1 MNLAFSLSGT
11 TVVLSTNQESFLI
24 YCREH
29 FGDAC
34 SATPVDA
41 AEVEVEARFQP
52 ATAPPPLADYADWD
66 ACSRGFRARGDS
78 LIWWPQ
84 RRCPHLELLSRWN
97 GGRLTCRARLIAAT
111 PPQEEAALRRD
122 ARRRAAAY
130 RPFTFFL
137 FYFPVLWWQA
147 VVLRRAPL
155 HAAAAARQDRAVLFV
170 GAAGCGKST
179 LALLLSSL
187 PGWSLLSENLCLTDG
202 AQLWACREPTVLK
215 HPQLAEIL
223 ARADAAPDATTQG
236 GPYFCLPQDKR
247 CPEARAERT
256 LFPMLAAGAT
266 ARRLTP
272 DEARRRLA
280 FSLRNCW
287 EMEGFY
293 RYASAMDLH
302 YGTDGASTAPLER
315 LISNLPVHLYPIDPA
330 APLLESRGRLQEF
343 LDLTP

>member
-223 ARADAAPDATTQG
+223 ARA
-236 GPYFCLPQDKR
+236 
-247 CPEARAERT
+247 
-256 LFPMLAAGAT
+256 PMLLLT
-266 ARRLTP
+266 RRPKAVRTSAFPKTNDALRRAP
-272 DEARRRLA
+272 SALSFPCSPRARRRA
-280 FSLRNCW
+280 GSPRTK
-287 EMEGFY
+287 
-293 RYASAMDLH
+293 R
-302 YGTDGASTAPLER
+302 
-315 LISNLPVHLYPIDPA
+315 A
-330 APLLESRGRLQEF
+330 ADWRF
-343 LDLTP
+343 L